1 MSHGILK
8 GNGFK
13 VKQNFHC
20 FIKDILMWNWH
31 PPPSSAHNDEDCND
45 YLYTWRHCVASCEG
59 ASNFTHPCLRV
70 YSISANVSTVKIANN
85 LSALFCCHGVSWK
98 MLRSPRFHGSLWE
111 QLADSISGQCS
122 WEPAHTNVSPLR
134 LLNWIQLRGLLTPK
148 AIFLEAGT
156 CYFLAQL
163 CCIFPSERK
172 VGNPKKKNISENS
185 NSRPVWNCSFCCLI
199 TIIMSINML
208 ILDWL
213 SSSFKMKVITKRT

>member
-1 MSHGILK
+1 MDSRSSKIFTVWLRTFLCETDIPLPLQLTMVRTAMITCIL
-8 GNGFK
+8 GATALLHAK
-13 VKQNFHC
+13 VPA
-20 FIKDILMWNWH
+20 ILH
-31 PPPSSAHNDEDCND
+31 TLV
-45 YLYTWRHCVASCEG
+45 YASI
-59 ASNFTHPCLRV
+59 ASV
-70 YSISANVSTVKIANN
+70 Q
-85 LSALFCCHGVSWK
+85 LSVQWK
-98 MLRSPRFHGSLWE
+98 SQITFQCYFAVMGCPERCLRSPRFHGSLWE

-122 WEPAHTNVSPLR
+122 WEPANTNVSPLR

-172 VGNPKKKNISENS
+172 VGNPKKENISENS

-213 SSSFKMKVITKRT
+213 SSSFKMKIITKRT